1 MGAYGFAT
9 DYTKQRIDVEGDLR
23 YLGYLWSYHSSLESH
38 LKENIKSQIRKDT
51 PLVYLMNRWHM
62 LTHLAWSY
70 KQARHNA
77 EYHYGLHPEFYFNY
91 LGPTGAYSSG
101 FWYEDTK
108 DVDDSQRVK
117 WEFTLKKLRLDRP
130 GLRIASAG
138 SGFGYG
144 EIMAAE
150 KYGAIVDCY
159 NVCRPQNKWL
169 REEVKRRGLE
179 GRVNVFDEEYR
190 ALGGGAGRT
199 KTYDRLLV
207 IECIEH
213 AQNLFRKKTIEG
225 FANCLKDGGIGIMQ
239 WLSFDINS
247 DVNLFI
253 RKHLYPGV
261 TQPPLGHIIDEV
273 ALSGFEVLDLLCNRR
288 HYYY

>member
-1 MGAYGFAT
+1 MAYPFFSNLIFRVISAYAENTPVTFKIRFPGGSERQNRPGTPNIIIIIKHWFSFVRLALLGAYGFAT

-190 ALGGGAGRT
+190 ALGGGG
-199 KTYDRLLV
+199 
-207 IECIEH
+207 
-213 AQNLFRKKTIEG
+213 
-225 FANCLKDGGIGIMQ
+225 
-239 WLSFDINS
+239 
-247 DVNLFI
+247 
-253 RKHLYPGV
+253 
-261 TQPPLGHIIDEV
+261 
-273 ALSGFEVLDLLCNRR
+273 
-288 HYYY
+288 